1 MDIQTARYIRSI
13 IRDHDDVL
21 NIREKMKS
29 ANKLEIIMHFGDR
42 KEIISI
48 DARIL
53 PSETYFRDPMIHGL
67 DLEIERLAQKLKEL

>member
-1 MDIQTARYIRSI
+1 MDIQTARYIRGI
-13 IRDHDDVL
+13 VRDHDDVL

-29 ANKLEIIMHFGDR
+29 AGKLEIVMHFGER
-42 KEIISI
+42 KETISI

-53 PSETYFRDPMIHGL
+53 RETYFRDLMIRGL